1 MRGSWGL
8 LSCHCRA
15 NRTHLGLYPETAFLS
30 SGKRDLGVPS
40 MVHPV
45 SQGSSRVEAKN
56 SALLSSCDVYVLEP
70 IEWSKGSESPCGV
83 LREDSGLLCRP
94 CRKRRASSCDDR
106 VISWF
111 FFFFFEMLCNVW
123 GFSRITSGNSASLS

>member
-30 SGKRDLGVPS
+30 SGKRDLGVPY
-40 MVHPV
+40 MVHQV

-83 LREDSGLLCRP
+83 LREDSGFLCRP

-106 VISWF
+106 VISW